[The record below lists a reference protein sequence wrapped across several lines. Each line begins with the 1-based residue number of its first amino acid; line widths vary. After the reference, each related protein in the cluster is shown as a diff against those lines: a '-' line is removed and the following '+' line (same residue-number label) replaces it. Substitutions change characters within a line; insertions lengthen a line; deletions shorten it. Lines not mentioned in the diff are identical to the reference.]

1 MPEGSHKDLQLD
13 PYGPESIVRE
23 LNKSF
28 VGFYC
33 QQDRGDISTE
43 LLALSVK
50 RGSLTFVAEDYPECG
65 AKFNVLS
72 HHSDL
77 GNIHSASD
85 ASSAECA
92 PLAVVEL
99 TGASSP
105 LSPIPEISESPSF
118 STFLAN
124 DIIRAGLS
132 QMGKG
137 KRPLGEVAGKGEE
150 ETAAKLVSALFNPD
164 ELFILERASTES
176 LPPTPSMD
184 DLANLLSLS
193 ILSTSIQTCVRHSLP
208 VVITDVDLE
217 GRSNSIARAII
228 SDVLVS
234 CPPAPTNVMTPQ
246 TSGEASNE
254 GLSSMAVD
262 LSRSILSN
270 VLKDCSSVPPISIK
284 VDRGSVGDV
293 SVGMH
298 EYITNIT
305 NMAIHD
311 GIAVALPSVA
321 REHGNIRVH
330 PAGEVENLVKR
341 SSIQNSLALQGSVV
355 DDDGEDPSGDNR
367 SSIISR
373 QSLSLTTTTT
383 TTTTTGLSG
392 STLGKT
398 HDPILRELSYHEL
411 ETPSGTGASSRLLT
425 PMSTRTAYAWSI
437 ASTRDE
443 DSRPVSP
450 TDLNKLGLSLSSNS
464 EEFSSLISDMVINNA
479 ISNVTGASVSP
490 HAITEKEG
498 AQDFTSLPS
507 SSKIGNFLS
516 TLGEAET
523 PSDGNVVVPYNTTWQ
538 NMRRQ
543 LLRPITTTMGGSS
556 GEGGDPQLMAM
567 VQWMAASAS
576 GRPRMFYYSQNN
588 DRVKGVSNASLIS
601 SSCLISSPPLPFPSL
616 PTSSL
621 TPPSLPQ

>member
-1 MPEGSHKDLQLD
+1 MFGNLLNSLLTLDAVPEGSHEDLNLD
-13 PYGPESIVRE
+13 PYGPKSIVRE

-72 HHSDL
+72 HQSDL
-77 GNIHSASD
+77 GNISPGSD
-85 ASSAECA
+85 AVSAGPKVVT
-92 PLAVVEL
+92 PLAVVEPAG
-99 TGASSP
+99 TSSP
-105 LSPIPEISESPSF
+105 LSPIPEISETSSF
-118 STFLAN
+118 PAFLAD
-124 DIIRAGLS
+124 DIIRAGLG
-132 QMGKG
+132 QMGKAR
-137 KRPLGEVAGKGEE
+137 RPPGEVAGKGEE
-150 ETAAKLVSALFNPD
+150 ETATKLVNALFNPD
-164 ELFILERASTES
+164 ELFVVEKASSES
-176 LPPTPSMD
+176 IPPTPSMD
-184 DLANLLSLS
+184 NMANLLSSS
-193 ILSTSIQTCVRHSLP
+193 ILSTSIQSCVRHSLP
-208 VVITDVDLE
+208 VVVTDIDLE
-217 GRSNSIARAII
+217 GRSNSIARGII

-234 CPPAPTNVMTPQ
+234 CPPAPTNVRTPQ

-262 LSRSILSN
+262 LSGSILSN
-270 VLKDCSSVPPISIK
+270 VLKDCSSAPPISIK
-284 VDRGSVGDV
+284 LDRASMGDV
-293 SVGMH
+293 SSMH
-298 EYITNIT
+298 EYISNIT

-321 REHGNIRVH
+321 REHGKTQVY

-341 SSIQNSLALQGSVV
+341 SNIQNGMAHQGNVV
-355 DDDGEDPSGDNR
+355 IDEDRDHSMDTR

-373 QSLSLTTTTT
+373 QGLSLTTATTP
-383 TTTTTGLSG
+383 GLSG

-450 TDLNKLGLSLSSNS
+450 TDLNKLGLSLSNNS
-464 EEFSSLISDMVINNA
+464 EEFSSLITDMVINNA

-490 HAITEKEG
+490 HAIAAEKEEG
-498 AQDFTSLPS
+498 GTQDLTSLPS

-523 PSDGNVVVPYNTTWQ
+523 PSDGGVVPYNTTWQ

-543 LLRPITTTMGGSS
+543 LLRPITTTLGGTGSS

-567 VQWMAASAS
+567 IQWMAASAS
-576 GRPRMFYYSQNN
+576 GRPRLFYYSQN
-588 DRVKGVSNASLIS
+588 DERVKGVSAFI
-601 SSCLISSPPLPFPSL
+601 
-616 PTSSL
+616 
-621 TPPSLPQ
+621 